1 MTSTKQALMMARL
14 RVVLLW
20 AVPLLPVA
28 VVRAQESPRVRTD
41 VPVQRVMLFSSGVGY
56 FEHAGRVRDEV
67 ATELRFKTSQIND
80 ILKSL
85 VIQDQDG
92 GKIGAITYAS
102 QDPLEKTLRSFQVD
116 ITQNPSLAELLNQLR
131 GARVTVVMP
140 TERISG
146 TVLGVETRYRNEA
159 SGQPIATTAVAVLN
173 LLSGASIRSLAL
185 PSVSSFSL
193 DDPALQDELRR
204 ALLAL
209 SQARDQDKKP
219 VTINFSGVGD
229 RRVRIGYV
237 VETPIWK
244 TSYRL
249 LLDKTASRIQ
259 GWAIVENQTE
269 SDWNGVAL
277 SLVSGRPISFSM
289 DLYQPL
295 YATRPVVTQE
305 LFEGLRPQVY
315 ESGIAERRVREG
327 SGSTSPSRDVSGRG
341 VAGGVSKEPERAMS
355 SLSLNAVVVSNPPLI
370 ESVASAARMGELF
383 QYTVNNVSL
392 ARQKSAMLPIVADSI
407 TAERVSIFN
416 ASVLPNHPL
425 NGVRVTNTTGKHL
438 LQGPVTVLDEGG
450 YAGDAQI
457 DNLPPGQQRL
467 LSYGID
473 LDVRVNAGIS
483 SQNSVVLTGR
493 IARGLLFVD
502 QKNVSVREYHV
513 DNRSGKAK
521 VLITEHPIT
530 AGASLV
536 GTQKPVETTD
546 STYRFQS
553 TVAANAV
560 IVLTVREEQV
570 WTQSMSIVS
579 TDLMQLEVFAR
590 GDAIPRAVRDAI
602 LKVASLKA
610 AISQTDRQIAEQVK
624 QQSDI
629 GQEQIRLR
637 ENMKTVVPNS
647 EYYQRLL
654 EKLNAQESVI
664 ESLQRVRGDLQLK
677 RESQQREFDAFVST
691 LEVG

>member
-20 AVPLLPVA
+20 AVPLLPVPVA
-28 VVRAQESPRVRTD
+28 RAQESPRARTD

-131 GARVTVVMP
+131 GARVTVVTP

-146 TVLGVETRYRNEA
+146 TVLGVETRHRNEA

-193 DDPALQDELRR
+193 DDPELQDELRR

-249 LLDKTASRIQ
+249 LLDKTASRLQ

-269 SDWNGVAL
+269 SDWNDVAL

-305 LFEGLRPQVY
+305 LFEGLRPRVY
-315 ESGIAERRVREG
+315 ESGIDERRARE
-327 SGSTSPSRDVSGRG
+327 SPGSTPPSRDFSGRG
-341 VAGGVSKEPERAMS
+341 VAGGSARGPERAMS
-355 SLSLNAVVVSNPPLI
+355 PLALNAVVVSNPPLI

-383 QYTVNNVSL
+383 QYTVNSVSL

-438 LQGPVTVLDEGG
+438 LQGPVTVLDGGG

-467 LSYGID
+467 LSFGID
-473 LDVRVNAGIS
+473 LDLRVNAGIS
-483 SQNSVVLTGR
+483 SRNSVVLTGR

-502 QKNVSVREYHV
+502 QKNVSVREYQV

-560 IVLTVREEQV
+560 TLLTVREEQV

-579 TDLMQLEVFAR
+579 SDLMQLEAFAR
-590 GDAIPRAVRDAI
+590 GDAIPRTVRDAI

-610 AISQTDRQIAEQVK
+610 AMSQTDRQIAEQMK
-624 QQSDI
+624 QQNDI
-629 GQEQIRLR
+629 DQEQIRLR
-637 ENMKTVVPNS
+637 ENMKTVAQNS

-654 EKLNAQESVI
+654 EKLNTQESLI
-664 ESLQRVRGDLQLK
+664 ESLQRSRAELQLK
-677 RESQQREFDAFVST
+677 REGQQREFDAFVSAQ
-691 LEVG
+691 EVG

>member
-1 MTSTKQALMMARL
+1 MTSTKQALTMARL

-131 GARVTVVMP
+131 GARVTVATP

-327 SGSTSPSRDVSGRG
+327 SGSTSPSRDFSGRG
-341 VAGGVSKEPERAMS
+341 VAGGVSKGPERAMS

-610 AISQTDRQIAEQVK
+610 AISQTDRQITEQVK
-624 QQSDI
+624 QQNDI

>member
-1 MTSTKQALMMARL
+1 MTSTKHALRMVCL
-14 RVVLLW
+14 RVVLAW
-20 AVPLLPVA
+20 AAPLFA
-28 VVRAQESPRVRTD
+28 VSGARAQEPPRVRTD

-56 FEHAGRVRDEV
+56 FEHAGRVRDDV

-102 QDPLEKTLRSFQVD
+102 QDPIEKTLRSFQVD
-116 ITQNPSLAELLNQLR
+116 ITQNPSIAELLNQLR
-131 GARVTVVMP
+131 GARVTVVTP
-140 TERISG
+140 TERVSG
-146 TVLGVETRYRNEA
+146 TVLGVETRYRSEA
-159 SGQPIATTAVAVLN
+159 SGEPIATTAVAVLN
-173 LLSGASIRSLAL
+173 LLNGASVRSLAL

-219 VTINFSGVGD
+219 VTINFAGVGD

-315 ESGIAERRVREG
+315 ESGIDQRRARE
-327 SGSTSPSRDVSGRG
+327 GSTSPSRDFSGRG
-341 VAGGVSKEPERAMS
+341 VAGGVAKGPERAMS
-355 SLSLNAVVVSNPPLI
+355 QMALDAVTVSNLPLV
-370 ESVASAARMGELF
+370 ESVASSARMGELF
-383 QYTVNNVSL
+383 QYTVSNVSL

-467 LSYGID
+467 LSFGID
-473 LDVRVNAGIS
+473 LDLRVNAGIS
-483 SQNSVVLTGR
+483 SRNSVVLTGR

-502 QKNVSVREYHV
+502 QKNVSVREYQV

-536 GTQKPVETTD
+536 DTQKPVETTD
-546 STYRFQS
+546 STYRFQT

-560 IVLTVREEQV
+560 TVLKVREEQV
-570 WTQSMSIVS
+570 WTQSISIVS
-579 TDLMQLEVFAR
+579 SDLMQLEAFAR
-590 GDAIPRAVRDAI
+590 GNAIPQTVRDAI
-602 LKVASLKA
+602 LKIASLKA
-610 AISQTDRQIAEQVK
+610 AMSQTDRQIAEQVK
-624 QQSDI
+624 QQNDI
-629 GQEQIRLR
+629 GQEQVRLR
-637 ENMKTVVPNS
+637 ENMKTVVQNS

-654 EKLNAQESVI
+654 EKLNAQESLI
-664 ESLQRVRGDLQLK
+664 ESLQRSRAELQLK
-677 RESQQREFDAFVST
+677 REGQQREFDAFVSA